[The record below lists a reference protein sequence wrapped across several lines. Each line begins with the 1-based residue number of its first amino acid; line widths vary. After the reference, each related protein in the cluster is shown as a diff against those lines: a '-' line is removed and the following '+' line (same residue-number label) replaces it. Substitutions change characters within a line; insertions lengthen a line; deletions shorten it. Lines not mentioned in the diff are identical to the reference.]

1 MATIPTLNQDESLG
15 GSLSGYFQKKQKKP
29 ETGIESISSA
39 TPTFSAPS
47 ASPMSAPR
55 GSGGKSPTGFV
66 GFEQYFG
73 ANAPAVQKMT
83 QGAVASAAAPR
94 PTAGQMA
101 KVAPTSLQAGVPRG
115 VSFGLS
121 APPRLGGQAGE
132 IKTRTGAAPQTT
144 EQQIAQAKAGQER
157 LKTLGEPGGYEAQ
170 AQYSPELERFDAM
183 LMGGM
188 LPQQAKAEASRLGA
202 LERRLTE
209 QEAGR
214 AAANQRTQEEALLR
228 EEEFRRAWAEED
240 RQRREAER
248 RRREYE
254 SQDSVYGQEYD
265 QQVY

>member
-101 KVAPTSLQAGVPRG
+101 RIGPSVSQSIAPRG
-115 VSFGLS
+115 FEFAKAQSMGPGGAGGFQGSFKNL
-121 APPRLGGQAGE
+121 
-132 IKTRTGAAPQTT
+132 TGRPST

-157 LKTLGEPGGYEAQ
+157 LKTLGEPGG
-170 AQYSPELERFDAM
+170 
-183 LMGGM
+183 
-188 LPQQAKAEASRLGA
+188 
-202 LERRLTE
+202 
-209 QEAGR
+209 
-214 AAANQRTQEEALLR
+214 
-228 EEEFRRAWAEED
+228 
-240 RQRREAER
+240 
-248 RRREYE
+248 
-254 SQDSVYGQEYD
+254 
-265 QQVY
+265 